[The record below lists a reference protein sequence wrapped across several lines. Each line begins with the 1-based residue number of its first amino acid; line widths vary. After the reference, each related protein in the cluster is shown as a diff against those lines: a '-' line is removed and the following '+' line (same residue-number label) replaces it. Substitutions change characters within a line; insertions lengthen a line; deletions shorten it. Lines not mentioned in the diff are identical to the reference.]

1 MKKIKP
7 SAAIRRELL
16 SYLFWGILTT
26 VVSWGSY
33 TLFAWLLGKGVAV
46 GQTKLVFWANF
57 CSWLCAV
64 LFSFVTNKIWVFQSR
79 SWALRGTGAEFL
91 KFFFSRLATGLLEIA
106 AVPLL
111 VHAGLDWSIFGVA
124 GFAAKVI
131 VSLTIVVLN
140 YFASKFLV
148 FYRKKS

>member
-1 MKKIKP
+1 MGVPEPQLGAAGNGGGVFEILFLP
-7 SAAIRRELL
+7 S
-16 SYLFWGILTT
+16 GD
-26 VVSWGSY
+26 
-33 TLFAWLLGKGVAV
+33 
-46 GQTKLVFWANF
+46 
-57 CSWLCAV
+57 
-64 LFSFVTNKIWVFQSR
+64 
-79 SWALRGTGAEFL
+79 
-91 KFFFSRLATGLLEIA
+91 GLLEIA

>member
-1 MKKIKP
+1 MLESRLRIALLAALALYFCSIFVLLMKK
-7 SAAIRRELL
+7 RLEL
-16 SYLFWGILTT
+16 
-26 VVSWGSY
+26 
-33 TLFAWLLGKGVAV
+33 
-46 GQTKLVFWANF
+46 
-57 CSWLCAV
+57 
-64 LFSFVTNKIWVFQSR
+64 WVFQSR
-79 SWALRGTGAEFL
+79 SGALRGTAAEFL